1 MSSKENE
8 EKKGP
13 AVEWFAQCQNNDSNR
28 ALGEAL
34 AAHGFG
40 YEGVS
45 ECKAVRCYDGR
56 RRKFFRLP
64 DGFVTLVLTS
74 KQGSDVLKFRLWKR
88 NGRNAKAYPGD
99 FLEQGKL
106 KQGPR
111 YRSAADKLKAIK
123 AARDGEQADAD
134 KPAF

>member
-1 MSSKENE
+1 MSDKDSED
-8 EKKGP
+8 KKGP
-13 AVEWFAQCQNNDSNR
+13 AVEWFAQCQNSDSNR

-45 ECKAVRCYDGR
+45 ECKAVRCHDGR

-64 DGFVTLVLTS
+64 DGFVTLVLAS
-74 KQGSDVLKFRLWKR
+74 KEGSDVLKFRLWKR
-88 NGRNAKAYPGD
+88 NGPNAKAYPGD

-106 KQGPR
+106 KQKKP
-111 YRSAADKLKAIK
+111 YRSAAARLKAIK
-123 AARDGEQADAD
+123 AARDGERVDAD